1 MDAMDTC
8 QVNTDLVLP
17 NVGPGRGMGGG
28 GLGMG
33 KCIGRGGL
41 AHILNRAAP
50 GSRRRS

>member
-1 MDAMDTC
+1 LDAMETC

-17 NVGPGRGMGGG
+17 NVGPGCGMGGG

-33 KCIGRGGL
+33 KCRTGWA